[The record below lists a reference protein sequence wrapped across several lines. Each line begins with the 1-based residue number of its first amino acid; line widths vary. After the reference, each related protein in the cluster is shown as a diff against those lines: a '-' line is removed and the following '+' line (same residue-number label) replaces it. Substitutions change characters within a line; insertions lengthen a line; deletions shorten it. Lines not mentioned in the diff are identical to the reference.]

1 MGRRIVVLFD
11 GTWNNRKDRTNV
23 VRMRESVE
31 TSGRGDPVQPCFY
44 DPGVGTHWYD
54 RLTGGA
60 FGQGLSENIR
70 QGYAWLAEKHVPED
84 QVFVFGFS
92 RGAYTARSLVGFI
105 RKCGLLNSPRKALV
119 AEAYELYRDKSVAP
133 DDSRAVEFRA
143 QHSREIRVRFIG
155 VWDTVGALGIPVSHV
170 PFSSDYYSWHDT
182 DLSKIVEYAYHA
194 VAADERRRDYAVA
207 VWTKIKPENIE
218 VEQRWFVGAHANVGG
233 GYDKRPPDTLP
244 NPPLRWI
251 QDKAEMAGLKLKIKG
266 TPGPQDSLAEVDD
279 SFKKFMFGI
288 YRVFKN
294 PYDRPFE
301 SGANET
307 VDATVWQRWRAMT
320 AYRPVSLQKHPD
332 RPPT

>member
-31 TSGRGDPVQPCFY
+31 TSGPGDPVQPCFY

-133 DDSRAVEFRA
+133 DDSRPSSSARSTRA
-143 QHSREIRVRFIG
+143 RFAC
-155 VWDTVGALGIPVSHV
+155 D
-170 PFSSDYYSWHDT
+170 SS
-182 DLSKIVEYAYHA
+182 
-194 VAADERRRDYAVA
+194 
-207 VWTKIKPENIE
+207 
-218 VEQRWFVGAHANVGG
+218 GC
-233 GYDKRPPDTLP
+233 
-244 NPPLRWI
+244 
-251 QDKAEMAGLKLKIKG
+251 G
-266 TPGPQDSLAEVDD
+266 TPSARWAFRCRTCR
-279 SFKKFMFGI
+279 S
-288 YRVFKN
+288 
-294 PYDRPFE
+294 
-301 SGANET
+301 A
-307 VDATVWQRWRAMT
+307 ATIT
-320 AYRPVSLQKHPD
+320 AGTTRISRKSSNT
-332 RPPT
+332 PTTL

>member
-31 TSGRGDPVQPCFY
+31 TSGPGDPVQPCFY
-44 DPGVGTHWYD
+44 DPGVGTNRYE
-54 RLTGGA
+54 RITGGA

-207 VWTKIKPENIE
+207 VWTKIK
-218 VEQRWFVGAHANVGG
+218 
-233 GYDKRPPDTLP
+233 
-244 NPPLRWI
+244 
-251 QDKAEMAGLKLKIKG
+251 G

-294 PYDRPFE
+294 PYDRPFG